1 VENNKSFFGTQG
13 ILIVILGLAGT
24 LSIALMILFKA
35 KISDAQ
41 NQNVIVKNKDIA
53 ANIKTQQ
60 RLEEFKT
67 EMLTSWQQE
76 AQAKGFSTDVPS
88 NFQGIVIS
96 EAKLPPEKKV
106 IALTFDDGP
115 WPSSTAKVLDILKKN
130 NIKGTFFVVGQNVKN
145 YPDLSK
151 RVVAEGHIIANH
163 TWHHWYH
170 YMNAQAAA
178 YEVANTGDIIYQ
190 TTGVK
195 TSLFRPPGGIMSNG
209 VAAYAKNNNYAI
221 IMWSA
226 DSMDYSRPGVPK
238 LINNIFRE
246 AKPGG
251 IVLMHD
257 GGGDRSRTVTALP
270 EIISKFRKQGYEFVT
285 VPELLEMQDQYPK
298 LLAQKPQKAVKTI
311 KSQTSQKPEKP

>member
-13 ILIVILGLAGT
+13 ILIALVGLTGT
-24 LSIALMILFKA
+24 LSIALMVLFKN
-35 KISDAQ
+35 KTSDAQ
-41 NQNVIVKNKDIA
+41 SSSVSVEINNTT

-60 RLEEFKT
+60 RLEELKT
-67 EMLTSWQQE
+67 EMLTSWQQQ

-115 WPSSTAKVLDILKKN
+115 WPNSTAKVLDILKKN
-130 NIKGTFFVVGQNVKN
+130 RIKSTFFVVGQNVKN
-145 YPDLSK
+145 YPDLTK
-151 RVVAEGHIIANH
+151 QIVADGHIIANH

-170 YMNAQAAA
+170 QMNAQAAA
-178 YEVANTGDIIYQ
+178 YEVANTTDIIYQ
-190 TTGVK
+190 TTGVR
-195 TSLFRPPGGIMSNG
+195 TSLFRPPGGIMNNG
-209 VAAYAKNNNYAI
+209 VAAYAKNNKYAV

-226 DSMDYSRPGVPK
+226 DSMDYSRPAVPR
-238 LINNIFRE
+238 LMNNIFRE

-257 GGGDRSRTVTALP
+257 GGGDRSHTVKALP
-270 EIISKFRKQGYEFVT
+270 EIISRFRKQGYEFVT
-285 VPELLEMQDQYPK
+285 VPELLEMQDQHPQLTAK
-298 LLAQKPQKAVKTI
+298 NKSKSPQLQKPK
-311 KSQTSQKPEKP
+311 KP

>member
-13 ILIVILGLAGT
+13 ILIALVGLTGT
-24 LSIALMILFKA
+24 LSIALMILFKN
-35 KISDAQ
+35 KTSDAQ
-41 NQNVIVKNKDIA
+41 SSSVSVEINNTT

-60 RLEEFKT
+60 RLEELKT
-67 EMLTSWQQE
+67 EMLTSWQQQ

-115 WPSSTAKVLDILKKN
+115 WPNTTAKVLDILKKN
-130 NIKGTFFVVGQNVKN
+130 RIKSTFFVVGQNVKN
-145 YPDLSK
+145 YPDLTK
-151 RVVAEGHIIANH
+151 QIVADGHIIANH

-170 YMNAQAAA
+170 QMNAQAAA

-190 TTGVK
+190 TTGVR
-195 TSLFRPPGGIMSNG
+195 TSLFRPPGGIMNNG
-209 VAAYAKNNNYAI
+209 VAAYAKNNKYAV

-226 DSMDYSRPGVPK
+226 DSMDYSRPAVPR
-238 LINNIFRE
+238 LMNNIFRE

-257 GGGDRSRTVTALP
+257 GGGDRSNTVKALP
-270 EIISKFRKQGYEFVT
+270 EIISRFRKQGYEFVT
-285 VPELLEMQDQYPK
+285 VPELLEMQDQHPQLTAK
-298 LLAQKPQKAVKTI
+298 NKSKSPQLQKPKR
-311 KSQTSQKPEKP
+311 P

>member
-1 VENNKSFFGTQG
+1 MENNKSFLGTQG
-13 ILIVILGLAGT
+13 ILIGLIGLTGT

-53 ANIKTQQ
+53 ANVKTQQ

-76 AQAKGFSTDVPS
+76 AQAKGFSTDVPPK
-88 NFQGIVIS
+88 FQGIVIS

-145 YPDLSK
+145 YPDLTK

-170 YMNAQAAA
+170 HMNAQAAA
-178 YEVANTGDIIYQ
+178 YEVANTTDIIYK
-190 TTGVK
+190 TTGIK
-195 TSLFRPPGGIMSNG
+195 TSLFRPPGGNMRNG
-209 VAAYAKNNNYAI
+209 VAAYAKSNKYAV
-221 IMWSA
+221 IMWSS
-226 DSMDYSRPGVPK
+226 DSMDYSRPGVPR

-257 GGGDRSRTVTALP
+257 GGGDRSHTVKALP

-285 VPELLEMQDQYPK
+285 VPELLEMQDQYPHLVAQNK
-298 LLAQKPQKAVKTI
+298 TKSQKPQKPK
-311 KSQTSQKPEKP
+311 KP

>member
-13 ILIVILGLAGT
+13 ILIALVGLTGT
-24 LSIALMILFKA
+24 LSIALMVLFKN
-35 KISDAQ
+35 KTSDAQ
-41 NQNVIVKNKDIA
+41 SSSVSVEINNTT

-60 RLEEFKT
+60 RLEELKT
-67 EMLTSWQQE
+67 EMLTSWQQQ

-115 WPSSTAKVLDILKKN
+115 WPNTTAKVLDILKKN
-130 NIKGTFFVVGQNVKN
+130 RIKSTFFVVGQNVKN
-145 YPDLSK
+145 YPDLTK
-151 RVVAEGHIIANH
+151 QIVADGHIIANH

-170 YMNAQAAA
+170 QMNAQAAA
-178 YEVANTGDIIYQ
+178 YEVANTTDIIYQ
-190 TTGVK
+190 TTGVR
-195 TSLFRPPGGIMSNG
+195 TSLFRPPGGIMNNG
-209 VAAYAKNNNYAI
+209 VAAYAKNNKYAV

-226 DSMDYSRPGVPK
+226 DSMDYSRPAVPR
-238 LINNIFRE
+238 LMNNIFRE

-257 GGGDRSRTVTALP
+257 GGGDRSNTVKALP
-270 EIISKFRKQGYEFVT
+270 EIISRFRKQGYEFVT
-285 VPELLEMQDQYPK
+285 VPELLEMQDQHPQLTAK
-298 LLAQKPQKAVKTI
+298 NKSKSPQLQKPKR
-311 KSQTSQKPEKP
+311 P

>member
-1 VENNKSFFGTQG
+1 MEDNKSFFGTQG
-13 ILIVILGLAGT
+13 ILIAILGLTGT

-41 NQNVIVKNKDIA
+41 IQGVIVKNKDIA
-53 ANIKTQQ
+53 ASVKTQQ

-67 EMLTSWQQE
+67 EMLTTWQQE
-76 AQAKGFSTDVPS
+76 AQAKGMSTDVPS
-88 NFQGIVIS
+88 HFQGIVIS

-115 WPSSTAKVLDILKKN
+115 WPSSTDKVLDILKKN

-145 YPDLSK
+145 YPDLTK
-151 RVVAEGHIIANH
+151 RVVTDGHTIANH

-170 YMNAQAAA
+170 HMNPQVAA
-178 YEVANTGDIIYQ
+178 YEVANTTDIIYQ

-195 TSLFRPPGGIMSNG
+195 TSLFRPPGGNMRNG
-209 VAAYAKNNNYAI
+209 VAAYAKSNKYAV
-221 IMWSA
+221 IMWSS
-226 DSMDYSRPGVPK
+226 DSMDYSRPGVPR

-257 GGGDRSRTVTALP
+257 GGGDRSHTVKALP

-285 VPELLEMQDQYPK
+285 VPELLEMQDQYPH
-298 LLAQKPQKAVKTI
+298 LVAQKSQKSQKAK
-311 KSQTSQKPEKP
+311 KP

>member
-13 ILIVILGLAGT
+13 ILIALVGLTGT
-24 LSIALMILFKA
+24 LSIALMILFKN
-35 KISDAQ
+35 KTSDAQ
-41 NQNVIVKNKDIA
+41 SPSVSVEINNTT

-60 RLEEFKT
+60 RLEELKT
-67 EMLTSWQQE
+67 EMLTSWQQQ

-115 WPSSTAKVLDILKKN
+115 WPNTTAKVLDILKKN
-130 NIKGTFFVVGQNVKN
+130 RIKSTFFVVGQNVKN
-145 YPDLSK
+145 YPDLTK
-151 RVVAEGHIIANH
+151 QIVADGHIIANH

-170 YMNAQAAA
+170 QMNAQAAA
-178 YEVANTGDIIYQ
+178 YEVANTTDIIYQ

-195 TSLFRPPGGIMSNG
+195 TSLFRPPGGIMNNG
-209 VAAYAKNNNYAI
+209 VAAYAKNNKYAV

-226 DSMDYSRPGVPK
+226 DSMDYSRPAVPR
-238 LINNIFRE
+238 LMNNIFRE

-257 GGGDRSRTVTALP
+257 GGGDRSHTVKALP
-270 EIISKFRKQGYEFVT
+270 EIISRFRKQGYEFVT
-285 VPELLEMQDQYPK
+285 VPELLEMQDQHPQLTAK
-298 LLAQKPQKAVKTI
+298 NKSKSPQLQKPK
-311 KSQTSQKPEKP
+311 KP

>member
-1 VENNKSFFGTQG
+1 MENNKSFFGTQG
-13 ILIVILGLAGT
+13 ILIAILGLTGT

-41 NQNVIVKNKDIA
+41 SQGVIVKNKDIA
-53 ANIKTQQ
+53 ANVKTQQ

-67 EMLTSWQQE
+67 EMLTTWQQE
-76 AQAKGFSTDVPS
+76 AQAKGVSTDVPS

-96 EAKLPPEKKV
+96 EAKLPPGKKV

-145 YPDLSK
+145 YPDLTK
-151 RVVAEGHIIANH
+151 RVVTDGHIIANH

-170 YMNAQAAA
+170 HMNAQTAA
-178 YEVANTGDIIYQ
+178 YEVANTTDIIYK
-190 TTGVK
+190 TTGIK
-195 TSLFRPPGGIMSNG
+195 TSLFRPPGGNMRNG
-209 VAAYAKNNNYAI
+209 VAAYAKSNKYAV
-221 IMWSA
+221 IMWSS
-226 DSMDYSRPGVPK
+226 DSMDYSRPGVPR

-257 GGGDRSRTVTALP
+257 GGGDRSHTVKALP
-270 EIISKFRKQGYEFVT
+270 EIISRFRKQGYEFVT
-285 VPELLEMQDQYPK
+285 VPELLEMQDQYPH
-298 LLAQKPQKAVKTI
+298 LIAQKSQKSQKAK
-311 KSQTSQKPEKP
+311 KP

>member
-1 VENNKSFFGTQG
+1 MENNKSFFAIQG

-24 LSIALMILFKA
+24 LSIAFMILFKA

-41 NQNVIVKNKDIA
+41 NQSTSLKNKDIA
-53 ANIKTQQ
+53 ANVKTQQ

-76 AQAKGFSTDVPS
+76 AQAKGFVTDVPTK
-88 NFQGIVIS
+88 FQGAIIS
-96 EAKLPPEKKV
+96 EAKLPADKKV

-115 WPSSTAKVLDILKKN
+115 WPKSTVQVLDILKKN
-130 NIKGTFFVVGQNVKN
+130 NIKGTFFVVGQNVKT
-145 YPDLSK
+145 YPDLTK
-151 RVVAEGHIIANH
+151 RIVSDGHIIANH

-170 YMNAQAAA
+170 HMNAQAAA
-178 YEVANTGDIIYQ
+178 YEVANTNDLIYE

-195 TSLFRPPGGIMSNG
+195 PGLFRPPGGIMSNG
-209 VAAYAKNNNYAI
+209 VAAYAKSNKYAI

-226 DSMDYSRPGVPK
+226 DSMDYSRPGVSR
-238 LINNIFRE
+238 LMNNIFRE

-257 GGGDRSRTVTALP
+257 GGGDRSHTVKALP
-270 EIISKFRKQGYEFVT
+270 EIISKFQKQGYKFVT
-285 VPELLEMQDQYPK
+285 VPELLEMQDQHPE
-298 LLAQKPQKAVKTI
+298 LLAQKPPKAVKTL
-311 KSQTSQKPEKP
+311 KSQTSQKP

>member
-1 VENNKSFFGTQG
+1 MENNKSFFGTQG
-13 ILIVILGLAGT
+13 ILIALVGLTGT
-24 LSIALMILFKA
+24 LSIALMVLFKN
-35 KISDAQ
+35 KTSDAQ
-41 NQNVIVKNKDIA
+41 SSSVSVEINNTT

-60 RLEEFKT
+60 RLEELKT
-67 EMLTSWQQE
+67 EMLTSWQQQ

-115 WPSSTAKVLDILKKN
+115 WPNSTAKVLDILKKN
-130 NIKGTFFVVGQNVKN
+130 RIKSTFFVVGQNVKN
-145 YPDLSK
+145 YPDLTK
-151 RVVAEGHIIANH
+151 QIVADGHIIANH

-170 YMNAQAAA
+170 QMNAQAAA
-178 YEVANTGDIIYQ
+178 YEVANTTDIIYQ

-195 TSLFRPPGGIMSNG
+195 TSLFRPPGGIMNNG
-209 VAAYAKNNNYAI
+209 VAAYAKNNKYAV

-226 DSMDYSRPGVPK
+226 DSMDYSRPAVPR
-238 LINNIFRE
+238 LMNNIFRE

-257 GGGDRSRTVTALP
+257 GGGDRSHTVKALP
-270 EIISKFRKQGYEFVT
+270 EIISRFRKQGYEFVT
-285 VPELLEMQDQYPK
+285 VPELLEMQDQHPQLTAK
-298 LLAQKPQKAVKTI
+298 NKSKSPQLQKPK
-311 KSQTSQKPEKP
+311 KP